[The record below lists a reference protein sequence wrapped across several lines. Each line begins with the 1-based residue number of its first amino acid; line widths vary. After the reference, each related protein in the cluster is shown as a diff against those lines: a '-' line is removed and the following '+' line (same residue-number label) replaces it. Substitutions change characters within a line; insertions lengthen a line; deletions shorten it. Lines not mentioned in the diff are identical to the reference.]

1 MLYQCGDGGV
11 SQIIPMEGGP
21 NARPPPPVRGT
32 QMEALEACKNPN
44 FQPEQEEQDMKKRLL
59 SAALALAMV
68 LTMLPLSALPVSA
81 AASTRATQL
90 TESNGY
96 QAASGTTAAKS
107 LVSVTWRAAGY
118 VFRAAST
125 ANPDAV
131 TASQDGW
138 YYYGKLG
145 ANTDN
150 VLYYADSGVI
160 SGTGTSGAWYP
171 DVEKAL
177 ACSVSSMKLIGS
189 SSTLD
194 VSKAKV
200 SSLTVDLNGQSLAL
214 NGTLT
219 QNNTITNKDQ
229 NTKLT
234 SLTINNTVK
243 TDAGE
248 WPAVT
253 GSIAAT
259 GQNFSYT
266 AKNTGGSNA
275 PSITVSNGGNVTT
288 ARTLSV
294 TLTDAVVGEL
304 SVQDGA
310 ATVRVTA
317 TTKDAAAAG
326 TIKVNEST
334 SNLKNINYGT
344 TSITVSGGKV
354 GAITLNGKGTI
365 SLSDMATAETI
376 TLSGGQKGASGA
388 AATSMPAWGGSTTV
402 NVGSQCVTGA
412 ITTATDNDAS
422 MTVNVTGGSG
432 STDGVDSIDFASAGT
447 PTTAHT
453 VKVDGGKVGEIKL
466 NAGTLTIGNGA
477 DTDAVTLGA
486 GGKTTATI
494 SGAGTTVASVGAGDS
509 KDITLNITGG
519 EITGKI
525 TLPAGYA
532 KHTITGGT
540 FGTAITDA
548 GWLGSVNYQ
557 IKSNNKFTYTSSFQA
572 CVDAQKGDSS
582 AECSVVG
589 ASNTFDVKFILD
601 APTGEKYPDPVV
613 TIKTDGSHGIVL
625 PSKINNKTI
634 TTWYVGNNNEPKNA
648 GALMVFSA
656 AETVKATTSSAD
668 NSNIVA
674 VKVHED
680 DKNGGLSATLAGNT
694 IQVSGAL
701 PTGSNGFVNILLE
714 VETAIGEKYEVPV
727 SYAVAEK
734 KLVPGSSLPTP
745 FVAGTDNVSL
755 QIQGTSLL
763 YPLDGS
769 KIVVASGSI
778 KDTTFNDATAVGTVS
793 VSLGTAEKDALKKQ
807 LDGIKA
813 DFSKSD
819 AVKEAVNKVIAG
831 LSQSQVD
838 NYIRQGRIA
847 AWKDDP
853 ANKGNP
859 SEDQINTMV
868 SYNRLEVVVYLD
880 VRATAWNKT
889 VGAQSMTLNITP
901 YYRLDVVKDAMG
913 TNDKAFTVKT
923 GSALS
928 MTGLTSD
935 YGDVEIDVTSLLD
948 TGKSLAGATVNWAHH
963 GDYAYK
969 VTNKKFTTSH
979 GFSPFVLT
987 KDTPVAAV
995 LAQGET
1001 SLDNAKAYYMNVQTA
1016 IDETEDEETV
1026 KLYTVYNKTAE
1037 TYNFSGKART
1047 ITFDPGINGTFVPTF
1062 SGASVTADKTNGNV
1076 WRVQLNEDT
1085 TPANTRIT
1093 MNTAGN
1099 GSATVNV
1106 SSAKPGSS
1114 VSGTY
1119 KANSGYKAGSFT
1131 ATAQPGNKSV
1141 SVSVSANGT
1150 FSFTVPSDATSVTVT
1165 PSFVLDNGLPFTDVA
1180 NNAWYFTAVKYCY
1193 DTTNNGYRLME
1204 GDSAN
1209 TFAPSGSFTR
1219 AHMVQIL
1226 WNMKG
1231 RPTPKTT
1238 TNPFRDMSSSNWYYS
1253 AVLWA
1258 YENGYAKGYPD
1269 GTFKPNQA
1277 VTRQEMVQFLYQ
1289 ASGSPSGSGNL
1300 SYYSDGYTANN
1311 WAQPALRWATGL
1323 GILSGQNS
1331 ASLGNT
1337 LAPRAVAK
1345 RCEVAVTVMN
1355 FDKLNLF

>member
-81 AASTRATQL
+81 AAPTGATQL

-189 SSTLD
+189 STLD

-200 SSLTVDLNGQSLAL
+200 SSLTVDLNGQSLPL

-219 QNNTITNKDQ
+219 QNNTTTNKED

-253 GSIAAT
+253 GSITAT
-259 GQNFSYT
+259 SQNFSYT
-266 AKNTGGSNA
+266 AKNTGGSNG
-275 PSITVSNGGNVTT
+275 PSITVNNGNNVTT

-294 TLTDAVVGEL
+294 TLTDAVVGAL

-354 GAITLNGKGTI
+354 EAITLNGKGTI
-365 SLSDMATAETI
+365 SLSDMATAGAI
-376 TLSGGQKGASGA
+376 TLFGGQKGTSGA
-388 AATSMPAWGGSTTV
+388 AATSLPAWGGSTTV
-402 NVGSQCVTGA
+402 NVGSQCVTGKISVA
-412 ITTATDNDAS
+412 ANNEAS

-477 DTDAVTLGA
+477 DTAAVTLGA

-494 SGAGTTVASVGAGDS
+494 SGAGTTVTSVGAGDS

-519 EITGKI
+519 EITGRI
-525 TLPAGYA
+525 VLPTGYA

-557 IKSNNKFTYTSSFQA
+557 IESNGKFTYTSSFQA
-572 CVDAQKGDSS
+572 CVDAQKGNSS
-582 AECSVVG
+582 AVCSVVG
-589 ASNTFDVKFILD
+589 ATNPAVEVSFVLD
-601 APTGEKYPDPVV
+601 APAGANPATPVV
-613 TIKTDGSHGIVL
+613 EIKTDDAHGITL

-634 TTWYVGNNNEPKNA
+634 TTWYIGDKPYNA
-648 GALMVFSA
+648 GALMQFSKTT
-656 AETVKATTSSAD
+656 TVSATTSSAD

-674 VKVHED
+674 VKVSSE
-680 DKNGGLSATLAGNT
+680 DKNKGLSASLVGNI

-701 PTGSNGFVNILLE
+701 PSGSNGFWNIVLE
-714 VETAIGEKYEVPV
+714 VETAIGEKYKVPV

-734 KLVPGSSLPTP
+734 KLVPGSTLPAP

-778 KDTTFNDATAVGTVS
+778 KETTFTNATAVGTVS
-793 VSLGTAEKDALKKQ
+793 LSLGTAEKAALKAE
-807 LDGIKA
+807 LDAIKA
-813 DFSKSD
+813 NFSYSS

-847 AWKDDP
+847 AWKDNP

-859 SEDQINTMV
+859 SEDQINQMV
-868 SYNRLEVVVYLD
+868 DYNKLEVVVYLD

-901 YYRLDVVKDAMG
+901 YYRLDVVKDTIG
-913 TNDKAFTVKT
+913 SNDKAFTVKQ
-923 GSALS
+923 GSSLS

-948 TGKSLAGATVNWAHH
+948 TGKSLSEATVNWAHH

-995 LAQGET
+995 LAKGVT
-1001 SLDNAKAYYMNVQTA
+1001 SLDDAKAYYMNVQTA
-1016 IDETEDEETV
+1016 IDETEDEDTV

-1062 SGASVTADKTNGNV
+1062 SGASVTADKTNGNI
-1076 WRVQLNEDT
+1076 WKVQLNEDT

-1119 KANSGYKAGSFT
+1119 KANSGYKAGGFT

-1204 GDSAN
+1204 GDSAA
-1209 TFAPSGSFTR
+1209 TFAPNGSFTR

-1231 RPTPKTT
+1231 RPTPRTT
-1238 TNPFRDMSSSNWYYS
+1238 ANPFRDMSSSNWYYS

-1269 GTFKPNQA
+1269 GTFKPGQA

>member
-1 MLYQCGDGGV
+1 MLYQCGNGGV

-81 AASTRATQL
+81 AAPTGVTQL

-189 SSTLD
+189 STLD

-200 SSLTVDLNGQSLAL
+200 SSLTVDLNGQSLTL

-219 QNNTITNKDQ
+219 QNNTTTNKGD

-243 TDAGE
+243 TNAGE

-253 GSIAAT
+253 GSITAT
-259 GQNFSYT
+259 SQNFSYT
-266 AKNTGGSNA
+266 AKNTGGSNG
-275 PSITVSNGGNVTT
+275 PSITVNNGNNVTT

-294 TLTDAVVGEL
+294 TLTDAVVGDL

-317 TTKDAAAAG
+317 TTKGAAG
-326 TIKVNEST
+326 TGAIQVNGNT

-344 TSITVSGGKV
+344 TSITVSGGGV

-365 SLSDMATAETI
+365 SLSDMATAGGI
-376 TLSGGQKGASGA
+376 TLFGGQKGASGA
-388 AATSMPAWGGSTTV
+388 AATSMTAWGGSTTV
-402 NVGSQCVTGA
+402 NVGSQCVTGKISVA
-412 ITTATDNDAS
+412 ANNEAS

-432 STDGVDSIDFASAGT
+432 STTGVSEIDLSTGAV
-447 PTTAHT
+447 TTAHT
-453 VKVDGGKVGEIKL
+453 VKVDGGKVGAIKL

-477 DTDAVTLGA
+477 NTDAVTLGA

-494 SGAGTTVASVGAGDS
+494 SGTGTKVASVVAGDS

-519 EITGKI
+519 EITGEI

-540 FGTAITDA
+540 FGVAITDA

-557 IKSNNKFTYTSSFQA
+557 IKSNGKFTYTSSFQA
-572 CVDAQKGDSS
+572 CVDAQKGNSS
-582 AECSVVG
+582 AVCSVVG
-589 ASNTFDVKFILD
+589 ATDPAVEVSFVLD
-601 APTGEKYPDPVV
+601 APAGTNPATPVV
-613 TIKTDGSHGIVL
+613 KIKTDKAHGITL

-634 TTWYVGNNNEPKNA
+634 TTWYIGDKPYNA
-648 GALMVFSA
+648 GALMQFSKS
-656 AETVKATTSSAD
+656 TKVSATTSSAD

-674 VKVHED
+674 VKVSSED
-680 DKNGGLSATLAGNT
+680 ENKGLPASLVGNI

-701 PTGSNGFVNILLE
+701 PSGSNGFWNIVLE
-714 VETAIGEKYEVPV
+714 VETAIGEKYKVPV

-734 KLVPGSSLPTP
+734 KLVPGSTLPAP

-778 KDTTFNDATAVGTVS
+778 KETTFTNATAVGTVS
-793 VSLGTAEKDALKKQ
+793 LSLGTAEKAALKAA
-807 LDGIKA
+807 LDAIKA
-813 DFSKSD
+813 DFSDSS

-847 AWKDDP
+847 AYKDI
-853 ANKGNP
+853 NKTTTSPN
-859 SEDQINTMV
+859 ENQINEMAA
-868 SYNRLEVVVYLD
+868 YNTLDVVVYLD
-880 VRATAWNKT
+880 IRATAWNRT
-889 VGAQSMTLNITP
+889 VGQQSMTLNITP
-901 YYRLDVVKDAMG
+901 YYRLDVVPG
-913 TNDKAFTVKT
+913 TGQTKPSSGKNYYTVKA
-923 GSALS
+923 GSTLT
-928 MTGLTSD
+928 MTGLTSE
-935 YGDVEIDVTSLLD
+935 YGDVEIDVSTLVG
-948 TGKSLAGATVNWAHH
+948 TNKSMKDADWAHH
-963 GDYAYK
+963 GDYVYK
-969 VTNKKFTTSH
+969 MTDDFKFTTSH
-979 GFSPFVLT
+979 GFSPFVLNMV
-987 KDTPVAAV
+987 DPVAF
-995 LAQGET
+995 
-1001 SLDNAKAYYMNVQTA
+1001 AYADGNKDSADKHKYYDNVQTA
-1016 IDETEDEETV
+1016 IDETEDKDTV

-1076 WRVQLNEDT
+1076 WTVQLNEDT

-1106 SSAKPGSS
+1106 SSAKPGST

-1119 KANSGYKAGSFT
+1119 KANSGYKAGGFT

-1204 GDSAN
+1204 GDSAA
-1209 TFAPSGSFTR
+1209 TFAPNGSFTR

-1231 RPTPKTT
+1231 RPTPRTT
-1238 TNPFRDMSSSNWYYS
+1238 ANPFRDMSSSNWYYS

-1269 GTFKPNQA
+1269 GTFKPGQA

>member
-68 LTMLPLSALPVSA
+68 LTMLPLTAFATS
-81 AASTRATQL
+81 STELGANSYKVTGAT
-90 TESNGY
+90 
-96 QAASGTTAAKS
+96 GTTFKTFP
-107 LVSVTWRAAGY
+107 VTYRNKGY
-118 VFRAAST
+118 VFEKAST
-125 ANPDAV
+125 SNGNTET
-131 TASQDGW
+131 TAPNDGW
-138 YYYGKLG
+138 FYWG
-145 ANTDN
+145 
-150 VLYYADSGVI
+150 VLPKDSGTSTTKTLYEAKGGVI
-160 SGTGTSGAWYP
+160 VANSDTATSGTWYATA
-171 DVEKAL
+171 DDALDNKATYF
-177 ACSVSSMKLIGS
+177 KLIGDLTTGLDLTKAS
-189 SSTLD
+189 SSLIIYL
-194 VSKAKV
+194 SGH
-200 SSLTVDLNGQSLAL
+200 NLAL
-214 NGTLT
+214 GTAQLT
-219 QNNTITNKDQ
+219 QNNTTTNKDQ

-243 TDAGE
+243 TGAGE

-253 GSIAAT
+253 GSITAT
-259 GQNFSYT
+259 SQNFSYT
-266 AKNTGGSNA
+266 AKNTGGSNN
-275 PSITVSNGGNVTT
+275 PSITVNNGNNVTT

-294 TLTDAVVGEL
+294 TLTDAVVGAL

-354 GAITLNGKGTI
+354 EAITLNGKGTI
-365 SLSDMATAETI
+365 SLSDMATAGAI
-376 TLSGGQKGASGA
+376 TLFGGQKGTSGA
-388 AATSMPAWGGSTTV
+388 AATSLPAWGGSTTV
-402 NVGSQCVTGA
+402 NVGSQCVTGKISVA
-412 ITTATDNDAS
+412 ANNEAS

-432 STDGVDSIDFASAGT
+432 STTGVSEIDLSTGAV
-447 PTTAHT
+447 TTAHT
-453 VKVDGGKVGEIKL
+453 VKVDGGKVGVIKL

-477 DTDAVTLGA
+477 NTNAVTLGA

-494 SGAGTTVASVGAGDS
+494 SGTGTKVASVVAGDS

-519 EITGKI
+519 EITGSI
-525 TLPAGYA
+525 TLPTGYA

-557 IKSNNKFTYTSSFQA
+557 IESNGKFTYTSSFQA
-572 CVDAQKGDSS
+572 CVDAQKGNSS
-582 AECSVVG
+582 AVCSVVG
-589 ASNTFDVKFILD
+589 ATNPTVEVSFVLD
-601 APTGEKYPDPVV
+601 APAGANPATPVV
-613 TIKTDGSHGIVL
+613 KIKTDDAHGITL

-634 TTWYVGNNNEPKNA
+634 TTWYIGDKPYNA
-648 GALMVFSA
+648 GALMQFSKST
-656 AETVKATTSSAD
+656 TVSATTSSAD

-674 VKVHED
+674 VKVSSG
-680 DKNGGLSATLAGNT
+680 DKNKGLSASLVGNI

-701 PTGSNGFVNILLE
+701 PSGSNGFWNIVLE
-714 VETAIGEKYEVPV
+714 VETAIGEKYKVPV

-734 KLVPGSSLPTP
+734 KLVPGSTLPAP

-778 KDTTFNDATAVGTVS
+778 KETTFTNATAVGTVS
-793 VSLGTAEKDALKKQ
+793 LSLGTAEKAALKAE
-807 LDGIKA
+807 LDAIKA
-813 DFSKSD
+813 NFSSSS

-847 AWKDDP
+847 AWKDNP

-859 SEDQINTMV
+859 SEDQINQMV
-868 SYNRLEVVVYLD
+868 DYNKLEVVVYLD

-901 YYRLDVVKDAMG
+901 YYRLDVVKDTMG
-913 TNDKAFTVKT
+913 SNDKAFTVKQ
-923 GSALS
+923 GSSLS

-935 YGDVEIDVTSLLD
+935 YGDVEIDVSSLLD
-948 TGKSLAGATVNWAHH
+948 TGKSLSEAAVNWAHH

-995 LAQGET
+995 LAKGVA
-1001 SLDNAKAYYMNVQTA
+1001 SLDGAKAYYMNVQTA
-1016 IDETEDEETV
+1016 IDETEDEDTV

-1062 SGASVTADKTNGNV
+1062 SGASVTADKTNGNI
-1076 WRVQLNEDT
+1076 WKVQLNEDT

-1119 KANSGYKAGSFT
+1119 KANSGYKAGGFT

-1204 GDSAN
+1204 GDSAA
-1209 TFAPSGSFTR
+1209 TFAPNGSFTR

-1231 RPTPKTT
+1231 RPTPRTT
-1238 TNPFRDMSSSNWYYS
+1238 ANPFRDMSSSNWYYS

-1269 GTFKPNQA
+1269 GTFKPGQA

>member
-1 MLYQCGDGGV
+1 
-11 SQIIPMEGGP
+11 
-21 NARPPPPVRGT
+21 
-32 QMEALEACKNPN
+32 
-44 FQPEQEEQDMKKRLL
+44 MKKRLL

-81 AASTRATQL
+81 AAPTGATQL

-96 QAASGTTAAKS
+96 QAASGNTAAKS
-107 LVSVTWRAAGY
+107 LVSVTWRVAGY
-118 VFRAAST
+118 VFKAANNST
-125 ANPDAV
+125 GAAAL

-145 ANTDN
+145 ADTDN

-177 ACSVSSMKLIGS
+177 TCSVSSMKLIAD
-189 SSTLD
+189 TTTCD
-194 VSKAKV
+194 VAAAKG
-200 SSLTVDLNGQSLAL
+200 SSLTIDLNGKTLTLS
-214 NGTLT
+214 GTLT
-219 QNNTITNKDQ
+219 QNNTTTNKDQ

-243 TDAGE
+243 TDDGK

-253 GSIAAT
+253 GGITAT
-259 GQNFSYT
+259 SQNFSYT
-266 AKNTGGSNA
+266 AKNTGGGG
-275 PSITVSNGGNVTT
+275 PSISVLNGSNVTT

-294 TLTDAVVGEL
+294 TLTDAVVGAL

-317 TTKDAAAAG
+317 TTKGAAG
-326 TIKVNEST
+326 TGAIQVNGNT

-344 TSITVSGGKV
+344 TSITVSGGEV
-354 GAITLNGKGTI
+354 EAITLNGKGTI
-365 SLSDMATAETI
+365 SLSDMATAGAI
-376 TLSGGQKGASGA
+376 TLFGGQKGTSGA

-402 NVGSQCVTGA
+402 NVGSQCVTGKISVA
-412 ITTATDNDAS
+412 ANNDAS

-432 STDGVDSIDFASAGT
+432 STTGVSEIDLSTGT
-447 PTTAHT
+447 VTTAHT
-453 VKVDGGKVGEIKL
+453 VKVDGGKVGAIKL

-477 DTDAVTLGA
+477 ATGAVTLSA

-494 SGAGTTVASVGAGDS
+494 SGTGTTVTSVDASGS

-519 EITGKI
+519 EITASSDGIK
-525 TLPAGYA
+525 LPTGYA

-540 FGTAITDA
+540 FGSAITDA

-557 IKSNNKFTYTSSFQA
+557 IESNSKFTYTSSFQA
-572 CVDAQKGDSS
+572 CVDAQKGDST

-601 APTGEKYPDPVV
+601 APTGAKDPDPVV

-680 DKNGGLSATLAGNT
+680 DKNGGLSASLAGNT

-701 PTGSNGFVNILLE
+701 PTGSNGVIAIDLE
-714 VETAIGEKYEVPV
+714 VETAIGQKYKVTV
-727 SYAVAEK
+727 HYAVAEK
-734 KLVPGSSLPTP
+734 KLV
-745 FVAGTDNVSL
+745 AGTQSAPFAAGSDNASI
-755 QIQGTSLL
+755 QIVGTSLI

-769 KIVVASGSI
+769 RLTVSAGSI
-778 KDTTFNDATAVGTVS
+778 KNFKLTGTKAVGTVS
-793 VSLGTAEKDALKKQ
+793 LSLGTAEKAALKAE
-807 LDGIKA
+807 LDAITA
-813 DFSKSD
+813 DFNDSS
-819 AVKEAVNKVIAG
+819 AVKEALNKVIAG

-847 AWKDDP
+847 AWKDNP

-859 SEDQINTMV
+859 SEDQINQMV
-868 SYNRLEVVVYLD
+868 DYNKLEVVVYLD

-901 YYRLDVVKDAMG
+901 YYRLDVVKE
-913 TNDKAFTVKT
+913 TVSSSDKAFTVKP

-935 YGDVEIDVTSLLD
+935 YGDVEINVTSLLD
-948 TGKSLAGATVNWAHH
+948 TGKSLSGATVNWAHH

-969 VTNKKFTTSH
+969 VTDKKFTTSH

-1204 GDSAN
+1204 GDSAA
-1209 TFAPSGSFTR
+1209 TFAPNGSFTR

-1231 RPTPKTT
+1231 RPTPRTT
-1238 TNPFRDMSSSNWYYS
+1238 ANPFRDMSSSNWYYS

-1269 GTFKPNQA
+1269 GTFKPGQA

>member
-1 MLYQCGDGGV
+1 
-11 SQIIPMEGGP
+11 
-21 NARPPPPVRGT
+21 
-32 QMEALEACKNPN
+32 
-44 FQPEQEEQDMKKRLL
+44 MKKRLL

-68 LTMLPLSALPVSA
+68 LTMLPLTAFA
-81 AASTRATQL
+81 ATTPSDLSNKASDIWDDSESKLKLSLTVYWREKDYVFDRASS
-90 TESNGY
+90 SNGNVV
-96 QAASGTTAAKS
+96 TTAPES
-107 LVSVTWRAAGY
+107 
-118 VFRAAST
+118 
-125 ANPDAV
+125 
-131 TASQDGW
+131 GW
-138 YYYGKLG
+138 YYWGNALATPDSNGKK
-145 ANTDN
+145 ANE
-150 VLYYADSGVI
+150 LYKADSGVI
-160 SGTGTSGAWYP
+160 NGTGTSGTWYP

-177 ACSVSSMKLIGS
+177 TCSVSSMKLIADTTS
-189 SSTLD
+189 CD
-194 VSKAKV
+194 VSKAKG
-200 SSLTVDLNGQSLAL
+200 SSLTIDLNGKTLTLSG
-214 NGTLT
+214 NLT
-219 QNNTITNKDQ
+219 QNNTTTNKDQ

-243 TDAGE
+243 TNDGK

-253 GSIAAT
+253 GSITAT
-259 GQNFSYT
+259 SQNFSYT
-266 AKNTGGSNA
+266 AKNTGGDG
-275 PSITVSNGGNVTT
+275 PSITVNNGSNVTT

-294 TLTDAVVGEL
+294 TLTDAVVGAL

-365 SLSDMATAETI
+365 SLSDMATAEAI
-376 TLSGGQKGASGA
+376 TLFGGQKGTSGA
-388 AATSMPAWGGSTTV
+388 AATSLPAWGGSTTV
-402 NVGSQCVTGA
+402 NVGSQCVTGKISVVA
-412 ITTATDNDAS
+412 DNDAS

-432 STDGVDSIDFASAGT
+432 STNGVSEIDLSTGT
-447 PTTAHT
+447 ATTAHT
-453 VKVDGGKVGEIKL
+453 VKVDGGKVGAIKL

-477 DTDAVTLGA
+477 ATGAVTLGA

-494 SGAGTTVASVGAGDS
+494 SGTGTKVASVDASGS

-519 EITGKI
+519 EITATNDGIK
-525 TLPAGYA
+525 LPANYA

-540 FGTAITDA
+540 FGTAITNA

-557 IKSNNKFTYTSSFQA
+557 IQSNSKYTYTSSFQA

-589 ASNTFDVKFILD
+589 AQNPSVEVSFVLD
-601 APTGEKYPDPVV
+601 APAGTSPATPVV
-613 TIKTDGSHGIVL
+613 KIKTDDAHGITL

-634 TTWYVGNNNEPKNA
+634 TTWYIGDKPYNA
-648 GALMVFSA
+648 GALMQFSKST
-656 AETVKATTSSAD
+656 TVSATTSSAD

-674 VKVHED
+674 VKVHSED
-680 DKNGGLSATLAGNT
+680 TNGGLSATLAGNT

-701 PTGSNGFVNILLE
+701 PTGSNGFVNITLE
-714 VETAIGEKYEVPV
+714 VETAIGEKYKVPV

-734 KLVPGSSLPTP
+734 KLVPGSNLPAP

-769 KIVVASGSI
+769 RLTVSAGSI
-778 KDTTFNDATAVGTVS
+778 KNFTLTGTKAVGTVS
-793 VSLGTAEKDALKKQ
+793 LSLGTAEKAALKAE
-807 LDGIKA
+807 LDAITA
-813 DFSKSD
+813 DFSDSS
-819 AVKEAVNKVIAG
+819 AVKEALNKVIAG

-847 AWKDDP
+847 AWKDNP

-969 VTNKKFTTSH
+969 VTDKKFTTSH

-1204 GDSAN
+1204 GDSAA
-1209 TFAPSGSFTR
+1209 TFAPNGSFTR

-1231 RPTPKTT
+1231 RPTPRTT
-1238 TNPFRDMSSSNWYYS
+1238 ANPFRDMSSSNWYYS

-1269 GTFKPNQA
+1269 GTFKPGQA

>member
-1 MLYQCGDGGV
+1 
-11 SQIIPMEGGP
+11 
-21 NARPPPPVRGT
+21 
-32 QMEALEACKNPN
+32 
-44 FQPEQEEQDMKKRLL
+44 MKKRLL

-68 LTMLPLSALPVSA
+68 LTMLPLTAFA
-81 AASTRATQL
+81 ATTTPQDLSGKTNDIWDD
-90 TESNGY
+90 TESKLKLSLTVYWREKDYVFDRASSSNGNV
-96 QAASGTTAAKS
+96 ATTAPES
-107 LVSVTWRAAGY
+107 
-118 VFRAAST
+118 
-125 ANPDAV
+125 
-131 TASQDGW
+131 GW
-138 YYYGKLG
+138 YYWGNALAAPDTNGKK
-145 ANTDN
+145 ANE
-150 VLYYADSGVI
+150 LYKADSGVI
-160 SGTGTSGAWYP
+160 NGTGTSGTWYP
-171 DVEKAL
+171 DVAKAL
-177 ACSVSSMKLIGS
+177 ACSVSSMKLIGGNN
-189 SSTLD
+189 TLD
-194 VSKAKV
+194 VSTAKV
-200 SSLTVDLNGQSLAL
+200 SSLTIDLNGKTLAL
-214 NGTLT
+214 SGRLT
-219 QNNTITNKDQ
+219 QDYVDAANKDQ

-253 GSIAAT
+253 GSITAT
-259 GQNFSYT
+259 SQNFSYT
-266 AKNTGGSNA
+266 AKNTGGSNG
-275 PSITVSNGGNVTT
+275 PSITVNNGNNVTT

-294 TLTDAVVGEL
+294 TLTDAVVGAL

-354 GAITLNGKGTI
+354 EAITLNGKGTI
-365 SLSDMATAETI
+365 SLSDMATAGAI
-376 TLSGGQKGASGA
+376 TLFGGQKGTSGA
-388 AATSMPAWGGSTTV
+388 AATSLPAWGGSTTV
-402 NVGSQCVTGA
+402 NVGSQCVTGKISVA
-412 ITTATDNDAS
+412 ANNEAS

-453 VKVDGGKVGEIKL
+453 VKVDGGKVGAIKL

-477 DTDAVTLGA
+477 NTDAVTLGA

-494 SGAGTTVASVGAGDS
+494 SGTGTKVASVVAGDS

-519 EITGKI
+519 EITGSI
-525 TLPAGYA
+525 TLPTGYA

-540 FGTAITDA
+540 FGTAITNA

-557 IKSNNKFTYTSSFQA
+557 IHSNNKYTYTSSFQA
-572 CVDAQKGDSS
+572 CVDAQKGDAT

-589 ASNTFDVKFILD
+589 ATNPTVEVSFVLD
-601 APTGEKYPDPVV
+601 APAGANPATPVV
-613 TIKTDGSHGIVL
+613 KIKTDDAHGITL

-634 TTWYVGNNNEPKNA
+634 TTWYIGDKPYNA
-648 GALMVFSA
+648 GALMQFSTPT
-656 AETVKATTSSAD
+656 TVSATTSSAD

-674 VKVHED
+674 VKVD
-680 DKNGGLSATLAGNT
+680 STDKNGGLSASLAGNT

-701 PTGSNGFVNILLE
+701 PNGSNGFVNITLE
-714 VETAIGEKYEVPV
+714 VETAIGEKYKVPV

-734 KLVPGSSLPTP
+734 KLVPGSNLPAP

-769 KIVVASGSI
+769 RLTVSAGSI
-778 KDTTFNDATAVGTVS
+778 KDTALSDTKAVGTVS
-793 VSLGTAEKDALKKQ
+793 LSLGTAEKAALKAE
-807 LDGIKA
+807 LDAITA
-813 DFSKSD
+813 DFSGSS
-819 AVKEAVNKVIAG
+819 AVKEALNKVIAG

-847 AWKDDP
+847 AWKDNP

-859 SEDQINTMV
+859 SEDQINQMV
-868 SYNRLEVVVYLD
+868 DYNKLEVVVYLD

-901 YYRLDVVKDAMG
+901 YYRLDVVKASM
-913 TNDKAFTVKT
+913 TNADKAFTVKT

-935 YGDVEIDVTSLLD
+935 YGDVVIDVTSLLD
-948 TGKSLAGATVNWAHH
+948 SGKSLSGATVNWAHH

-995 LAQGET
+995 LAKGET

-1062 SGASVTADKTNGNV
+1062 SGASVTADKTNGNI
-1076 WRVQLNEDT
+1076 WKVQLNEDT

-1119 KANSGYKAGSFT
+1119 KANNGYKAGGFT

-1204 GDSAN
+1204 GDSAA
-1209 TFAPSGSFTR
+1209 TFAPNGSFTR

-1231 RPTPKTT
+1231 RPTPRTT
-1238 TNPFRDMSSSNWYYS
+1238 ANPFRDMSSSNWYYS

-1269 GTFKPNQA
+1269 GTFKPGQA

>member
-1 MLYQCGDGGV
+1 
-11 SQIIPMEGGP
+11 
-21 NARPPPPVRGT
+21 
-32 QMEALEACKNPN
+32 
-44 FQPEQEEQDMKKRLL
+44 MKKRLL

-68 LTMLPLSALPVSA
+68 LTMLPLTAFATS
-81 AASTRATQL
+81 STELDADSYKVTGAT
-90 TESNGY
+90 
-96 QAASGTTAAKS
+96 GTTFKTFP
-107 LVSVTWRAAGY
+107 VTYRNKGY
-118 VFRAAST
+118 VFEKAST
-125 ANPDAV
+125 SNGNTET
-131 TASQDGW
+131 TAPNDGW
-138 YYYGKLG
+138 FYWGVLPKNSG
-145 ANTDN
+145 ASTTKI
-150 VLYYADSGVI
+150 LYEAKEGVI
-160 SGTGTSGAWYP
+160 VANSDTATSGTWYATA
-171 DVEKAL
+171 DDALDNKATYF
-177 ACSVSSMKLIGS
+177 KLIGDLTTGLDLTKAS
-189 SSTLD
+189 SSLIIYL
-194 VSKAKV
+194 SGH
-200 SSLTVDLNGQSLAL
+200 NLAL
-214 NGTLT
+214 DTAQLT
-219 QNNTITNKDQ
+219 QDNTTTNKDQ

-243 TDAGE
+243 TNAGE

-253 GSIAAT
+253 GSITAIS
-259 GQNFSYT
+259 QNFSYT

-275 PSITVSNGGNVTT
+275 PSIMVSNGNNVTT

-317 TTKDAAAAG
+317 TTKGAAAAG

-376 TLSGGQKGASGA
+376 TLFGGQKGTSGA
-388 AATSMPAWGGSTTV
+388 AATSLPAWGGSTTV

-412 ITTATDNDAS
+412 ITTAAKNDAS

-432 STDGVDSIDFASAGT
+432 STDGVNSIDFATAGT

-453 VKVDGGKVGEIKL
+453 VKVDGGKVGAIKL

-540 FGTAITDA
+540 FGTAITNA

-557 IKSNNKFTYTSSFQA
+557 IHSNNKYTYTSSFQA
-572 CVDAQKGDSS
+572 CVDAQKGDAT

-589 ASNTFDVKFILD
+589 ATNPTVEVSFVLD
-601 APTGEKYPDPVV
+601 APAGANSATPVV
-613 TIKTDGSHGIVL
+613 KIKTDDAHGITL

-634 TTWYVGNNNEPKNA
+634 TTWYIDDKPYNA
-648 GALMVFSA
+648 GALMQFSKST
-656 AETVKATTSSAD
+656 TVSATTSSAD

-674 VKVHED
+674 VKVD
-680 DKNGGLSATLAGNT
+680 STDKNGGLSASLAGNT

-701 PTGSNGFVNILLE
+701 PNGSNGFVNITLE
-714 VETAIGEKYEVPV
+714 VETAIGEKYKVPV

-734 KLVPGSSLPTP
+734 KLVPGSNLSAP

-769 KIVVASGSI
+769 RLTVSAGSI
-778 KDTTFNDATAVGTVS
+778 KDTALSDTKAVGTVS
-793 VSLGTAEKDALKKQ
+793 LSLGTAEKAALKAE
-807 LDGIKA
+807 LDAITA
-813 DFSKSD
+813 NFSDSS
-819 AVKEAVNKVIAG
+819 AVKEALNKVIAG

-847 AWKDDP
+847 AYKDI
-853 ANKGNP
+853 NKTTTSPN
-859 SEDQINTMV
+859 ENQINEMAA
-868 SYNRLEVVVYLD
+868 YNTLDVVVYLD
-880 VRATAWNKT
+880 IRATAWNRT
-889 VGAQSMTLNITP
+889 VGQQSMTLNITP
-901 YYRLDVVKDAMG
+901 YYRLDVVPG
-913 TNDKAFTVKT
+913 TGQTKPGSGKNYYTVKA
-923 GSALS
+923 GSTLT
-928 MTGLTSD
+928 MTGLTSE
-935 YGDVEIDVTSLLD
+935 YGDVEIDVSTLV
-948 TGKSLAGATVNWAHH
+948 GANKSMKDADWAHH
-963 GDYAYK
+963 GDYVYK
-969 VTNKKFTTSH
+969 MTGDFKFTTSH
-979 GFSPFVLT
+979 GFSPFVLNMV
-987 KDTPVAAV
+987 DPVAF
-995 LAQGET
+995 
-1001 SLDNAKAYYMNVQTA
+1001 AYADGDKDSADKHKYYDNVQTA
-1016 IDETEDEETV
+1016 IDETEDKDTV

-1076 WRVQLNEDT
+1076 WTVQLNEDT

-1106 SSAKPGSS
+1106 SSAKPGST

-1204 GDSAN
+1204 GDSAA
-1209 TFAPSGSFTR
+1209 TFAPNGSFTR

-1231 RPTPKTT
+1231 HPTPKTT
-1238 TNPFRDMSSSNWYYS
+1238 ANPFRDMSSSNWYYS

-1269 GTFKPNQA
+1269 GTFKPGQA

-1289 ASGSPSGSGNL
+1289 ASGSRSGSGNL